1 MSKQAKRITLGAII
15 AGTLGYLAGILTAPK
30 SGRET
35 RKDIKDTTNQTISQ
49 VEKELKKLHGDLNDL
64 IQKAMNKSDKLKGKA
79 KDDLLKL
86 TQKAKDAKEKLRE
99 MLSAVHEGES
109 QDPELKNAIDEASK
123 AIKHIKEYLSKK

>member
-30 SGRET
+30 SGSET

-64 IQKAMNKSDKLKGKA
+64 IQKAMDKSDKLKGKA
-79 KDDLLKL
+79 KDDLVKL

-109 QDPELKNAIDEASK
+109 QDPELNNAIDEASK
-123 AIKHIKEYLSKK
+123 AIKHIKDYLAKK